1 MNFNDY
7 KKLKE
12 EVKNKDFFSN
22 YRGLTKI
29 LFYASFVANI
39 FSIVFAY
46 FHADKILKQ
55 AITTQSPSTL
65 AIALIICVLILSGLE
80 FFKRY
85 LFDKF
90 SLAFIRE
97 KFKFNGTE
105 IKVLA
110 LSAMVCISISFYL
123 SLNGAR
129 SYAAKTDEIKETTEI
144 TVKTYQDST
153 TTLYDNKISKL
164 DSASEFLSKKK
175 LDYEEKSDDAT
186 TQRDKKYY
194 REQIKENQALIEKN
208 DAKIKELKKERND
221 LLTNHKEST
230 ENKANESISSNADNS
245 IRFLIFSTI
254 IEVFI
259 IIGIWFKNYYNHRG
273 VTDFETKIQKDTKYK
288 TFSQYNTLIDIIFSS
303 DTKIGD
309 SIPYM
314 AQLNKIMKMSN
325 ADLTGKELE
334 DASKILTHLN
344 ILQKKGNKKIIKVD
358 KETAQEKIK
367 DYLKID

>member
-22 YRGLTKI
+22 YSGLAKG
-29 LFYASFVANI
+29 LFYAGFIANI
-39 FSIVFAY
+39 FSILFAY
-46 FHADKILKQ
+46 LHANKMIKQ
-55 AITTQSPSTL
+55 AITTTSPTIL
-65 AIALIICVLILSGLE
+65 LGVLIICAVILTGLE

-110 LSAMVCISISFYL
+110 LSALVCICISFYL
-123 SLNGAR
+123 SLNGAKE
-129 SYAAKTDEIKETTEI
+129 YAAKTDEIKETTEI
-144 TVKTYQDST
+144 TVQTFQDST
-153 TTLYDNKISKL
+153 TTLYDTKISKL
-164 DSASEFLSKKK
+164 DSASEFLSQKK
-175 LDYEEKSDDAT
+175 LDYEEKSENAV

-194 REQIKENQALIEKN
+194 REQIKENQVLIEKN
-208 DAKIKELKKERND
+208 DAKIKELKKERDN
-221 LLTNHKEST
+221 LLANHQEKIET
-230 ENKANESISSNADNS
+230 KADKSISSNADNS
-245 IRFLIFSTI
+245 IRFLFFSTG
-254 IEVFI
+254 IEILI

-273 VTDFETKIQKDTKYK
+273 VYDFETKIQKDTKYK
-288 TFSQYNTLIDIIFSS
+288 TFAQYNTLIDIIYSS

-334 DASKILTHLN
+334 DANKILTHLN
-344 ILQKKGNKKIIKVD
+344 VLQKKGNKKIIKVD

-367 DYLKID
+367 EYLKID